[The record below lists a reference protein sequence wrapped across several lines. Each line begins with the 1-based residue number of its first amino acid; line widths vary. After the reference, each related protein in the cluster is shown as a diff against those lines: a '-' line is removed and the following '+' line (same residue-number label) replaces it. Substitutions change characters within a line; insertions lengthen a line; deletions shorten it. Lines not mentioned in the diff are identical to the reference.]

1 MTRPVKFLSRLRW
14 AGMLLG
20 GVGLLAGCKG
30 LKPAVPVDQL
40 TAQQAEGYQVF
51 QARCATCHYERVSRP
66 KNGPSLRGIFQHDY
80 LPSGAPANDE
90 SVAATVLHGRG
101 MMPAQPDID
110 PESLAA
116 LLAYLH
122 TV

>member
-1 MTRPVKFLSRLRW
+1 MRILGRW
-14 AGMLLG
+14 VTVCLL
-20 GVGLLAGCKG
+20 VGLPGLSGCKS

-40 TAQQAEGYQVF
+40 TAQQAEGYAVF
-51 QARCATCHYERVSRP
+51 QQRCAICHYERVSRP
-66 KNGPSLRGIFQHDY
+66 KNGPSLRGVFQHDY

-90 SVAATVLHGRG
+90 TVAGTILHGHG

-110 PESLAA
+110 AESLAA